1 MTKERQSNIE
11 LLRIVAMFMVM
22 ILHVNLG
29 LGVPS
34 QEDALT
40 QPLST
45 LSRLFFELFSIGS
58 VNAFVLISGW
68 FGIKP
73 SIKRLSSFVF
83 QCIFITWG
91 VFIVMMI
98 SGLSPFNLKSLDEN
112 IFVRSW
118 FIQAYLILY
127 LVSPA
132 LNYVVE
138 HNKKTHIYMLIGL
151 MAMEFIYDTCAMD
164 RVFGGGYSALHFI
177 ILYLL
182 AGYVRKY
189 GIWSIIEKYAFVWF
203 LVVVILF
210 TGFRFWLVSHGYPQ
224 IHRLGQYSSPIIIFT
239 GLCLLLGFKRIKI
252 QSRFVNW
259 VAASSFAVYLLHTNP
274 LILVPY
280 YIKFANSIFAN
291 HSGVAYLGLVFLYMI
306 AWFAVSVL
314 IDQIRIICW
323 KKLCPVIFK
332 QNGTD

>member
-1 MTKERQSNIE
+1 MVKERESNIE
-11 LLRIVAMFMVM
+11 LLRIAAMFMVM
-22 ILHVNLG
+22 ILHVILG
-29 LGVPS
+29 LGIPTQ
-34 QEDALT
+34 QEALT
-40 QPLST
+40 QPLPT

-91 VFIVMMI
+91 IFIIMTVF
-98 SGLSPFNLKSLDEN
+98 GLSPFSLKSLDEN
-112 IFVRSW
+112 LFVRSW

-127 LVSPA
+127 LLSPA
-132 LNYVVE
+132 LNLIIE
-138 HNKKTHIYMLIGL
+138 QNKKAHLYVLIGL

-182 AGYVRKY
+182 AGYVRRY

-203 LVVVILF
+203 LVVVVFF

-224 IHRLGQYSSPIIIFT
+224 IQRLGQYSSPIIIFT
-239 GLCLLLGFKRIKI
+239 GLCLFLGFKRLKI

-274 LILVPY
+274 LILSPV
-280 YIKFANSIFAN
+280 YIKFANSLFVN
-291 HSGVAYLGLVFLYMI
+291 HSGVAYLGLIFLYMA
-306 AWFAVSVL
+306 AWFAISVL

-323 KKLCPVIFK
+323 KKFSPVIFK